1 MKKLTNNQSNKLIFI
16 NSSNIT
22 IGSVTAE
29 AIQLGSDYNVSLPV
43 TIEEQ
48 DCFTVTFDITL
59 SENKLQNATYMLR
72 ILDSNGII
80 IFSTTV
86 RVDGHNESN
95 RSYIVLDSEPVINI
109 FDLTFDN
116 TFN

>member
-1 MKKLTNNQSNKLIFI
+1 MKILTNNQSNKLLFI

-22 IGSVTAE
+22 IGSVIAQVV
-29 AIQLGSDYNVSLPV
+29 QLGSDDIISLPV
-43 TIEEQ
+43 TTDAS

-59 SENKLQNATYMLR
+59 SENQLQNATYMLR
-72 ILDSNGII
+72 ILDSDGVI
-80 IFSTTV
+80 IFSTTI
-86 RVDGHNESN
+86 RVDGNNEEN
-95 RSYIVLDSEPVINI
+95 RSYIVLDKDAGVNI

>member
-1 MKKLTNNQSNKLIFI
+1 MKTLTNNQSNKLIFI
-16 NSSNIT
+16 NSSNIV
-22 IGSVTAE
+22 IGDVTAQVV
-29 AIQLGSDYNVSLPV
+29 QLGSDRIVSLPV
-43 TIEEQ
+43 VVDNT

-59 SENKLQNATYMLR
+59 YQNQLQNATYLLE
-72 ILDSNGII
+72 ILDSEGVL

-86 RVDGHNESN
+86 RADGHNEEN
-95 RSYIVLDSEPVINI
+95 RSFIVLDDDALVNI